1 MKTAIKVP
9 GTISQEMPAMHYRL
23 GLSIPELT
31 KQLECSRTQKLS
43 PFQRH
48 SGNYNCS
55 FSTHFVETVSVGPA
69 QVADLHCKRIPA
81 CVPSGYCSKLREFM

>member
-9 GTISQEMPAMHYRL
+9 GTISREMATATLAMHYGL

-69 QVADLHCKRIPA
+69 
-81 CVPSGYCSKLREFM
+81 